1 MGSQVVSRMTIND
14 RRDIVDSFTT
24 VPFLEDLVNLLA
36 RAFIQPIGI
45 GHRLKIADLLHILI
59 NSALCIIPVYR
70 REVTLLLLKL
80 IRQLDEMM
88 LVLQAFGNTLLL
100 LNVYDRR
107 CVVHRQDVAFILLT
121 VLLAE
126 AFGTKPE
133 KVLFLLCRHVRR
145 VNFVLIL
152 AFVIMTV
159 E

>member
-24 VPFLEDLVNLLA
+24 IPFLEDLVNLLA